1 MQPSGSCALELERHD
16 GGHMLIT
23 LLRTY
28 LKRYRKLLWAVV
40 LLQGVQTVASL
51 YLPRLN
57 ADIIDKGVAQGD
69 TGYIWRHGVWMLL
82 ISAFQICFSVAAVY
96 FGSKVAAGFGRDVRA
111 GLFHRVTDFSA
122 REVAHFGAPSL
133 ITRVTNDVQQ
143 VQTLVQMTCTMLIAA
158 PITAVAGTIM
168 AMQEDVQL
176 TWILGAAVP
185 LVMVCIG
192 SVLVRMVPTFRLM
205 QDRIDDINRVLREQI
220 TGIRVVRAFVREPFE
235 TERFSE
241 ANERLTRTALRG
253 GRLMGL
259 MFPTVITIVNLSSVA
274 VIWFGGHRI
283 DQGSM
288 RIGALIAFLQYL
300 TQILM
305 AVMLATY
312 MAALVPRAAV
322 SSERI
327 QEVLVTDS
335 SIAASQQPV
344 TEFLERASVEL
355 RDVGFRYPG
364 AEHSV
369 LSNVSFRCEA
379 GRTLAVVG
387 STGAGKTTLVSL
399 MARLIDAT
407 DGAVLMNGVD
417 VRDVAPELLWDRI
430 GLVPQRPYLFSGT
443 VASNLRYGKADATDE
458 ELWQALE
465 VAQATDFV
473 TAMPGGLDAPVA
485 QGGTN
490 VSGGQRQ
497 RLAIARALVRRPEVY
512 LFDDS
517 FSALDMATDARLRA
531 AMVPHTRDAA
541 VVVVAQRV
549 STIRHADQILV
560 LEDGEPVGLGT
571 HDELLASCTTYQ
583 EIVGSQLD
591 ANEAA
596 GRAS

>member
-1 MQPSGSCALELERHD
+1 
-16 GGHMLIT
+16 
-23 LLRTY
+23 
-28 LKRYRKLLWAVV
+28 
-40 LLQGVQTVASL
+40 
-51 YLPRLN
+51 
-57 ADIIDKGVAQGD
+57 
-69 TGYIWRHGVWMLL
+69 
-82 ISAFQICFSVAAVY
+82 
-96 FGSKVAAGFGRDVRA
+96 
-111 GLFHRVTDFSA
+111 
-122 REVAHFGAPSL
+122 
-133 ITRVTNDVQQ
+133 
-143 VQTLVQMTCTMLIAA
+143 
-158 PITAVAGTIM
+158 
-168 AMQEDVQL
+168 
-176 TWILGAAVP
+176 
-185 LVMVCIG
+185 
-192 SVLVRMVPTFRLM
+192 RLM

-235 TERFSE
+235 TERFSA

-288 RIGALIAFLQYL
+288 KLGALIAFLQYL

-335 SIAASQQPV
+335 SITASQHPV
-344 TEFLERASVEL
+344 TEFRERASVEL

-369 LSNVSFRCEA
+369 LSGVSFRCEA

-407 DGAVLMNGVD
+407 EGSVLMNGVD
-417 VRDVAPELLWDRI
+417 VRDMAPELLWDRI

-443 VASNLRYGKADATDE
+443 VASNLRYGKADASDD

-465 VAQATDFV
+465 VAQAAEFV
-473 TAMPGGLDAPVA
+473 RAMPGGLDAPIA

-549 STIRHADQILV
+549 STIRNADQILV

-571 HDELLASCTTYQ
+571 HEELLESCTTYQ